1 MLGRPAMAQAVSWL
15 GETFDHAGFGLAG
28 EAAWSFVFV
37 AGREATR

>member
-1 MLGRPAMAQAVSWL
+1 MLGRSAMAQAVSWL